1 MHGALAVVVFSAQKD
16 EVAVTCLHSKVARS
30 DKI

>member
-1 MHGALAVVVFSAQKD
+1 MHGSPAVVFRAQKD
-16 EVAVTCLHSKVARS
+16 EVAVTNLHSKVARS